1 MGQENAVPAPDSR
14 SAAEGTVEREH
25 ASDRVFRDIAAA
37 ILNRELKAGAALPPE
52 RELSERF
59 RVSRIV
65 VREAIHRLKEYELV
79 RVRQG
84 SPTVVLDPDQATDMR
99 LLGLEIELMPPNSD
113 ALNSFAERQ
122 IYSAAALLDLA
133 EQRMHAEEMNAIEDI
148 TRRMSGADGIGDE
161 WLALERAYWITL
173 AEASRNRVY
182 VRETLWYFNLLERD
196 PRFRAIYSTPP
207 STRAGFYITVN
218 EALRNR
224 QGSAARYLELLR
236 EHAPRLFI
244 HQHQDEAPASGPT
257 TDQFITQELDTP
269 INGDRRP
276 GDVARVVGK

>member
-14 SAAEGTVEREH
+14 RAAEGAVEREH

-59 RVSRIV
+59 GVSRIV

-99 LLGLEIELMPPNSD
+99 LLGLEIELMPPTSH
-113 ALNSFAERQ
+113 ALNAFAERQ

-133 EQRMHAEEMNAIEDI
+133 EQRMDAREMSAIESI
-148 TRRMSGADGIGDE
+148 TERMLQADGLGEE

-173 AEASRNRVY
+173 AEASRNHVY

-207 STRAGFYITVN
+207 STRAGFYVTVN
-218 EALRNR
+218 EALRSR

-236 EHAPRLFI
+236 KHAPRLFI
-244 HQHQDEAPASGPT
+244 YHQEEAPASGPT
-257 TDQFITQELDTP
+257 TEQQFITQELDTP
-269 INGDRRP
+269 INGERRSS
-276 GDVARVVGK
+276 DVARVVGK